1 MTVGLALRA
10 NPQAP
15 FERFGIVPPKNHDE
29 RKIEPARNMP
39 RPPDLLGSPRE
50 RPSLTGDAH
59 RTPRERSAAP
69 EDPGVLPGV
78 RQRPAGRN
86 LRNVPRDQPSKRSP
100 ASAPVFLELA
110 RRGKTWEV
118 TSDPASA
125 EELTGLTPLAPECL
139 VPILSCENN
148 LIGMLVFGQRLSE
161 EPYSGEDKR
170 LLDSVAAQ
178 AGIALENIA
187 LAERMA
193 KRTEADRRVSQ
204 EMEIAR
210 QVQARLFPQKLPR
223 DENARVHGRLN
234 PSSSKW
240 AEIRK

>member
-29 RKIEPARNMP
+29 GKIEPARNMP
-39 RPPDLLGSPRE
+39 RPPDLLSSPRE
-50 RPSLTGDAH
+50 RC
-59 RTPRERSAAP
+59 AAP
-69 EDPGVLPGV
+69 EDPGVSPGIT
-78 RQRPAGRN
+78 QRPAGRN
-86 LRNVPRDQPSKRSP
+86 LRNVPRDPRNALGQRGFSSN
-100 ASAPVFLELA
+100 S

-125 EELTGLTPLAPECL
+125 EELTALAPLAPVCL
-139 VPILSCENN
+139 APILSLENN
-148 LIGMLVFGQRLSE
+148 LIGMLVLGQRLSE

-178 AGIALENIA
+178 ASIALENIA
-187 LAERMA
+187 LAEKMA
-193 KRTEADRRVSQ
+193 ERTEADRRLSQ

-210 QVQARLFPQKLPR
+210 QLQARLFPQKLPR
-223 DENARVHGRLN
+223 
-234 PSSSKW
+234 
-240 AEIRK
+240 

>member
-1 MTVGLALRA
+1 VSEALHPKTLACYLESGNGRLA
-10 NPQAP
+10 AISGT
-15 FERFGIVPPKNHDE
+15 F
-29 RKIEPARNMP
+29 PAT
-39 RPPDLLGSPRE
+39 LETLS
-50 RPSLTGDAH
+50 
-59 RTPRERSAAP
+59 
-69 EDPGVLPGV
+69 
-78 RQRPAGRN
+78 
-86 LRNVPRDQPSKRSP
+86 

-110 RRGKTWEV
+110 RRRKTWEV

-125 EELTGLTPLAPECL
+125 EELTALTPLAPECL

-178 AGIALENIA
+178 AGMALENIA

-193 KRTEADRRVSQ
+193 ERTEADRRVSQ
-204 EMEIAR
+204 EIEIAR

-223 DENARVHGRLN
+223 DKNPRVHGRLH